1 MLAVFWWMKK
11 MFFSHTM
18 CITFHSW
25 KKLPQI
31 KFSIEKIVIIHRILI
46 SGSLESPLSASS
58 STQAYHPSSTYFHHE
73 CQWFFDPPPAKQL
86 ILKISTAQKMSK
98 YMQHRISRKI
108 SFFKSGSCFIQ
119 KTQKP
124 TKYRSL
130 CGFGV

>member
-1 MLAVFWWMKK
+1 MKK
-11 MFFSHTM
+11 VYKFIH
-18 CITFHSW
+18 
-25 KKLPQI
+25 KKIPQI
-31 KFSIEKIVIIHRILI
+31 KFSVQKIVIIHRILI